1 LKLDV
6 AVIGTGLAALT
17 LLGSLYAYD
26 QSLENAEHQE
36 IQQTIATVTAQMIA
50 GDVELDLQRVELE
63 LKLLRTLEERREL
76 TSDEEDRK
84 HYLLELRRILREQ
97 QTNKVG

>member
-1 LKLDV
+1 M
-6 AVIGTGLAALT
+6 IGTALATLT
-17 LLGSLYAYD
+17 LLGGLYAYD
-26 QSLENAEHQE
+26 QGLENEKHEE
-36 IQQTIATVTAQMIA
+36 IAISIQAVTAQMIA

-84 HYLLELRRILREQ
+84 QYLLELRKILREQ
-97 QTNKVG
+97 QKNKVG

>member
-1 LKLDV
+1 M
-6 AVIGTGLAALT
+6 IGTGLACLT

-26 QSLENAEHQE
+26 QSLENDKHAEIELQLQE
-36 IQQTIATVTAQMIA
+36 NFATVTAQMIA

-76 TSDEEDRK
+76 TSDEQDRK
-84 HYLLELRRILREQ
+84 DYLLELRRILREQ
-97 QTNKVG
+97 QKNKVG

>member
-1 LKLDV
+1 M
-6 AVIGTGLAALT
+6 IGTALATLT
-17 LLGSLYAYD
+17 LLGSLYVYD
-26 QSLENAEHQE
+26 QGLEAKEHE
-36 IQQTIATVTAQMIA
+36 DIAATIATVTAQMIA

-76 TSDEEDRK
+76 TSDEADRK
-84 HYLLELRRILREQ
+84 EYLLELRRILREQ

>member
-1 LKLDV
+1 M
-6 AVIGTGLAALT
+6 IGTGLAILT
-17 LLGSLYAYD
+17 ILGSLYVYD
-26 QSLENAEHQE
+26 QGLEAKEHAD
-36 IQQTIATVTAQMIA
+36 IQATIAQVTQQMIA

-63 LKLLRTLEERREL
+63 LKLLRTLEERRDL

-97 QTNKVG
+97 QTQKVG